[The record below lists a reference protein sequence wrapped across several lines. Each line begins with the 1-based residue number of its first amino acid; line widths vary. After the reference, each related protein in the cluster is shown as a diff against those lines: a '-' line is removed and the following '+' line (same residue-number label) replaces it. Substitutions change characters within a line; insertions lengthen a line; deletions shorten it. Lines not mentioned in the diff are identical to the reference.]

1 MSELEQALWQAF
13 DGSLMVGNI
22 AKHAEHDQ
30 KTHGKWAN
38 GRAVPLP
45 SSVGRETLNPE
56 WFSPRWEKIG
66 GLRAYLSRVADNK
79 PDALSD
85 EEWEAH
91 LSEAAGRF
99 ADSIRGGSLEMRIGT
114 DDLESVVYGFDGAG
128 GVFLNQ
134 HEVGDSKGFF
144 GPEKREHVEAL
155 SGVAYSTDPED
166 RPKYGYIGGTEWS
179 EDVYQ
184 YGDVVIRF
192 RDSVASRTTV
202 SFGDTLNDNLSA
214 VRLTDLLD
222 GSANPERVFRAADS
236 YTHVPVWDDV
246 PRFTDYGYISY
257 VEAQYHGKLSLDDVK
272 EVVFTHM
279 EPFND
284 YEQGNRLIQTL
295 LDRGITVKA
304 NDYYDEEVEI
314 KGIREPIDMDDD
326 GWVLEGT
333 DEERR
338 G

>member
-1 MSELEQALWQAF
+1 
-13 DGSLMVGNI
+13 
-22 AKHAEHDQ
+22 
-30 KTHGKWAN
+30 
-38 GRAVPLP
+38 
-45 SSVGRETLNPE
+45 
-56 WFSPRWEKIG
+56 
-66 GLRAYLSRVADNK
+66 
-79 PDALSD
+79 
-85 EEWEAH
+85 
-91 LSEAAGRF
+91 
-99 ADSIRGGSLEMRIGT
+99 
-114 DDLESVVYGFDGAG
+114 
-128 GVFLNQ
+128 
-134 HEVGDSKGFF
+134 
-144 GPEKREHVEAL
+144 
-155 SGVAYSTDPED
+155 
-166 RPKYGYIGGTEWS
+166 
-179 EDVYQ
+179 
-184 YGDVVIRF
+184 
-192 RDSVASRTTV
+192 V

-222 GSANPERVFRAADS
+222 GSANPERVFRAADP

-284 YEQGNRLIQTL
+284 YEQGNHLIQTL

-304 NDYYDEEVEI
+304 NNYYDEEVEI